1 MMLEQFGHCPNQW
14 WSLAI
19 LVKISMG
26 KVYFTLLDYFYVF
39 IMFALQSQTVSRGFA
54 LRQMR
59 SRFFWYLFWSL
70 LAILPDTRFTA
81 HHDTCSRFGRH
92 FLRPQADFNV
102 EAMSLRSF
110 SLLSLLLV
118 SLAENVNETSSWRTA
133 FIYCHC
139 GLSCA
144 AWIYLYLF
152 DLICSSMLGWP
163 VTDQWFI
170 DEYIYICISN
180 NQ

>member
-59 SRFFWYLFWSL
+59 SRFFWYLFLIPTSYIARYQVHCTSWHVQPFWKAFLEATSGFQRWSHEPSQLL
-70 LAILPDTRFTA
+70 LAVLAAGKPGRECQWDEFPGGLPSSTA
-81 HHDTCSRFGRH
+81 T
-92 FLRPQADFNV
+92 ADWAV
-102 EAMSLRSF
+102 Q
-110 SLLSLLLV
+110 
-118 SLAENVNETSSWRTA
+118 
-133 FIYCHC
+133 
-139 GLSCA
+139 
-144 AWIYLYLF
+144 
-152 DLICSSMLGWP
+152 LG
-163 VTDQWFI
+163 F
-170 DEYIYICISN
+170 ICICLIWFVPPCLDGQWLTSGS
-180 NQ
+180 